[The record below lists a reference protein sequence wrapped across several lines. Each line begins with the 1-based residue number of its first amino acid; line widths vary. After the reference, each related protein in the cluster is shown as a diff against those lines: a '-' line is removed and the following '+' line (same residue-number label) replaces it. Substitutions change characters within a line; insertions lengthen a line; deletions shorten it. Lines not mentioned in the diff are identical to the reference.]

1 MIRVG
6 RQTIEIF
13 GLSIHWYGVLIVT
26 GIALA
31 ILLAWKREREYDL
44 PKDTVLDLA
53 LWCIPAAIV
62 GARAYYVIFAWDEF
76 SAAPWWQVL
85 NIRAGGMAIYGGVI
99 AGVLTGW
106 IFARRRKLSFWKL
119 ADLVAPCIP
128 LGQAIGRWGNFV
140 NQEAHGALVVNE
152 ALHFFPMSVEI
163 GGQWY
168 YATFFYES
176 AWCFLI
182 VIFLLNAQR
191 KRWFRCDGDAFSAY
205 VFLYALERSIV
216 EGMRADSL
224 YLGPMRVSQLLSI
237 AAMIAVA
244 AVWIARNKFNGKRD
258 EKQKNRGE

>member
-1 MIRVG
+1 MFESFRTFETTLAG
-6 RQTIEIF
+6 RPLVIET
-13 GLSIHWYGVLIVT
+13 GMMAQLASGSCMVRYGETSILCTVTASAKPREGV
-26 GIALA
+26 
-31 ILLAWKREREYDL
+31 D
-44 PKDTVLDLA
+44 
-53 LWCIPAAIV
+53 
-62 GARAYYVIFAWDEF
+62 
-76 SAAPWWQVL
+76 
-85 NIRAGGMAIYGGVI
+85 
-99 AGVLTGW
+99 
-106 IFARRRKLSFWKL
+106 
-119 ADLVAPCIP
+119 
-128 LGQAIGRWGNFV
+128 
-140 NQEAHGALVVNE
+140 
-152 ALHFFPMSVEI
+152 FFPMSVEI